1 MTTTSNA
8 TTPALRGDVR
18 VVGLVAAA
26 HFMSHFYQ
34 LVLPPIFPLLVGVFG
49 VGYADLGLVVSVTYV
64 VSGLMQTPAGIL
76 VDRLGPALVLLG
88 GLAVYSVSVFLSG
101 LAPSVWWL
109 VPLMATAGL
118 GNCVFHP
125 ADYAIMTA
133 RVQPTRLGRAFGAHT
148 LAGNFGWVAAPI
160 AVLALTQA
168 FGWRAALMILGAAGG
183 LFTLYLA
190 SQTRLLAVPMT
201 PRQAETGTSRN
212 LLISAPIL
220 FCFGYFAL
228 LSASQVAL
236 QNFLPSAAMAAFS
249 ISIEAANM
257 VLTIFLFGS
266 SVGTL
271 FGAVIADRLPRQ
283 EATVAIGLSLAAGLS
298 LVLALAV
305 LPLSAVSALAAI
317 AGLGIGVTIPAR
329 DMLVR
334 GAAPAGAT
342 GRVFGF
348 VYSGLDLGA
357 AVTPFFIGQLL
368 DRGLPRLVFVVAA
381 AALIVA
387 IMSAVVVT
395 KPRARRRQPV

>member
-1 MTTTSNA
+1 
-8 TTPALRGDVR
+8 
-18 VVGLVAAA
+18 
-26 HFMSHFYQ
+26 MSHFYQ

-76 VDRLGPALVLLG
+76 VDRLGPSRVLVG
-88 GLAVYSVSVFLSG
+88 GLGIYAASVFLSG
-101 LAPSVWWL
+101 LAPSIWWL
-109 VPLMATAGL
+109 VPLMAVAGL

-148 LAGNFGWVAAPI
+148 LAGNFGWVAAPV
-160 AVLALTQA
+160 AVLGLTQG

-183 LFTLYLA
+183 VFAFYLA
-190 SQTRLLAVPMT
+190 SQSRHLAVAT
-201 PRQAETGTSRN
+201 APRRADAAPSRN
-212 LLISAPIL
+212 VLVSAPIL

-249 ISIEAANM
+249 ISIEAANL

-271 FGAVIADRLPRQ
+271 FGAVIADRMPRQ
-283 EATVAIGLSLAAGLS
+283 ETTVAIGLSLAAALS
-298 LVLALAV
+298 LVLAIAA
-305 LPLSAVSALAAI
+305 LPLPAVSAVAAV

-334 GAAPAGAT
+334 GAAPKGAT

-381 AALIVA
+381 AALAVA
-387 IMSAVVVT
+387 VMSAVVVT
-395 KPRARRRQPV
+395 KPRAGRKQPA

>member
-1 MTTTSNA
+1 VTISA
-8 TTPALRGDVR
+8 TTATGPSDVR
-18 VVGLVAAA
+18 VVGLVASA

-76 VDRLGPALVLLG
+76 VDRLGPARVLIFG
-88 GLAVYSVSVFLSG
+88 VGIYSGSVFLSG
-101 LAPSVWWL
+101 LAASVWWL
-109 VPLMATAGL
+109 VPLMAVAGL

-133 RVQPTRLGRAFGAHT
+133 RVRPTRLGRAFGAHT
-148 LAGNFGWVAAPI
+148 LAGNFGWVAAPV

-183 LFTLYLA
+183 VFTLYLA
-190 SQTRLLAVPMT
+190 SQARLLAVAIA
-201 PRQAETGTSRN
+201 PRRADAPASRN

-249 ISIEAANM
+249 ISIEAANL
-257 VLTIFLFGS
+257 VLTIFLLGS

-283 EATVAIGLSLAAGLS
+283 EATVAIGLSLTAALS
-298 LVLALAV
+298 LVLAVAV
-305 LPLSAVSALAAI
+305 LPLSGVCALAAA

-334 GAAPAGAT
+334 GAAPEGAT

-381 AALIVA
+381 GALIVA
-387 IMSAVVVT
+387 IASAVVVT
-395 KPRARRRQPV
+395 KPAIRRKQLA

>member
-1 MTTTSNA
+1 
-8 TTPALRGDVR
+8 
-18 VVGLVAAA
+18 
-26 HFMSHFYQ
+26 MSHFYQ

-49 VGYADLGLVVSVTYV
+49 VGYADLGLVFSVTYV

-76 VDRLGPALVLLG
+76 VDRFGPARVLIG
-88 GLAVYSVSVFLSG
+88 GLGIYSGSVFLSG
-101 LAPSVWWL
+101 LAGNIWWL

-133 RVQPTRLGRAFGAHT
+133 RVRPTRLGRAFGAHT
-148 LAGNFGWVAAPI
+148 LAGNFGWVAAPV
-160 AVLALTQA
+160 AVLALTQE
-168 FGWRAALMILGAAGG
+168 FGWRAALMILGTAGG
-183 LFTLYLA
+183 VFTLYLA
-190 SQTRLLAVPMT
+190 SQSRLLAVET
-201 PRQAETGTSRN
+201 APRRADAPASRN

-249 ISIEAANM
+249 ISIEAANLI
-257 VLTIFLFGS
+257 LTIFLFGS
-266 SVGTL
+266 SIGTL

-283 EATVAIGLSLAAGLS
+283 EATVAIGLSLAAALS
-298 LVLALAV
+298 LVLAVAV
-305 LPLSAVSALAAI
+305 LPLSAVAALAAL

-334 GAAPAGAT
+334 GAAPEGAT

-387 IMSAVVVT
+387 IASAIVVT
-395 KPRARRRQPV
+395 KPHARRKQLA

>member
-1 MTTTSNA
+1 
-8 TTPALRGDVR
+8 
-18 VVGLVAAA
+18 
-26 HFMSHFYQ
+26 
-34 LVLPPIFPLLVGVFG
+34 
-49 VGYADLGLVVSVTYV
+49 
-64 VSGLMQTPAGIL
+64 
-76 VDRLGPALVLLG
+76 
-88 GLAVYSVSVFLSG
+88 
-101 LAPSVWWL
+101 
-109 VPLMATAGL
+109 
-118 GNCVFHP
+118 
-125 ADYAIMTA
+125 MTA
-133 RVQPTRLGRAFGAHT
+133 RVRPTRLGRAFGAHT
-148 LAGNFGWVAAPI
+148 LAGNFGWVAAPV
-160 AVLALTQA
+160 AVLALTQG

-183 LFTLYLA
+183 VFTLYLA
-190 SQTRLLAVPMT
+190 TQSRLLAVE
-201 PRQAETGTSRN
+201 PRPRRAEMPASRS

-249 ISIEAANM
+249 ISIEAANF

-266 SVGTL
+266 SIGTL

-283 EATVAIGLSLAAGLS
+283 EATVAIGLALAAALS
-298 LVLALAV
+298 LVLAIAV
-305 LPLSAVSALAAI
+305 MPLSAVAALAAI

-334 GAAPAGAT
+334 GAAPEGAT

-381 AALIVA
+381 GALIVA

-395 KPRARRRQPV
+395 KPGARHRQPA

>member
-1 MTTTSNA
+1 
-8 TTPALRGDVR
+8 
-18 VVGLVAAA
+18 
-26 HFMSHFYQ
+26 MSHFYQ

-76 VDRLGPALVLLG
+76 VDRLGPARVLIG
-88 GLAVYSVSVFLSG
+88 GLGIYSASVFLSG
-101 LAPSVWWL
+101 LAGGVWWL
-109 VPLMATAGL
+109 VPLMAAAGF

-133 RVQPTRLGRAFGAHT
+133 RVRPTRLGRAFGAHT
-148 LAGNFGWVAAPI
+148 LAGNFGWVAAPV
-160 AVLALTQA
+160 AMLALTQA

-183 LFTLYLA
+183 VFTLYLA
-190 SQTRLLAVPMT
+190 SQARLLAVEIA
-201 PRQAETGTSRN
+201 PRRADAPASRN
-212 LLISAPIL
+212 LLVSAPIL

-249 ISIEAANM
+249 ISIEAANL
-257 VLTIFLFGS
+257 VLTIFLLGS

-283 EATVAIGLSLAAGLS
+283 EATVAIGLALAAALS
-298 LVLALAV
+298 LVLAVAV
-305 LPLSAVSALAAI
+305 LPLSAVSALAAV

-334 GAAPAGAT
+334 NAAPEGAT

-381 AALIVA
+381 GALIVA
-387 IMSAVVVT
+387 IASAVVVT
-395 KPRARRRQPV
+395 KPATRRKQLA

>member
-1 MTTTSNA
+1 MTAA
-8 TTPALRGDVR
+8 TVSPGGDVR
-18 VVGLVAAA
+18 VVGLVASA

-76 VDRLGPALVLLG
+76 VDRLGPALVLIG
-88 GLAVYSVSVFLSG
+88 GLGIYSASVFLSG
-101 LAPSVWWL
+101 LVPGVWWL
-109 VPLMATAGL
+109 VPLMAVAGL

-133 RVQPTRLGRAFGAHT
+133 RVRPTRLGRAFGAHT
-148 LAGNFGWVAAPI
+148 LAGNVGWVAAPV
-160 AVLALTQA
+160 AVLALTQV

-183 LFTLYLA
+183 VFTLYLA
-190 SQTRLLAVPMT
+190 SQSRLLAVAAP
-201 PRQAETGTSRN
+201 PHHAKAGASRS
-212 LLISAPIL
+212 LLVSAPIL

-236 QNFLPSAAMAAFS
+236 QNFLPAAAMAAFS
-249 ISIEAANM
+249 ISIAAANL

-266 SVGTL
+266 SIGTL
-271 FGAVIADRLPRQ
+271 FGAVIADRLSRQ
-283 EATVAIGLSLAAGLS
+283 EATVAIGLSLAAALS
-298 LVLALAV
+298 LVLAIAV
-305 LPLSAVSALAAI
+305 LPLASVAALAAI
-317 AGLGIGVTIPAR
+317 AGFGIGVTIPAR

-334 GAAPAGAT
+334 GAAPEGAT

-357 AVTPFFIGQLL
+357 AVTPFFVGQLL
-368 DRGLPRLVFVVAA
+368 DRGQPRLVFVVAA
-381 AALIVA
+381 AALTIA
-387 IMSAVVVT
+387 IISAVVVT
-395 KPRARRRQPV
+395 KPRAGHRQPA

>member
-1 MTTTSNA
+1 
-8 TTPALRGDVR
+8 
-18 VVGLVAAA
+18 
-26 HFMSHFYQ
+26 
-34 LVLPPIFPLLVGVFG
+34 
-49 VGYADLGLVVSVTYV
+49 
-64 VSGLMQTPAGIL
+64 
-76 VDRLGPALVLLG
+76 
-88 GLAVYSVSVFLSG
+88 
-101 LAPSVWWL
+101 
-109 VPLMATAGL
+109 MAMAGL

-133 RVQPTRLGRAFGAHT
+133 RVRPTRLGRAFGAHT
-148 LAGNFGWVAAPI
+148 LAGNFGWVAAPV

-183 LFTLYLA
+183 VFTLYLA
-190 SQTRLLAVPMT
+190 TQSRLLAVAT
-201 PRQAETGTSRN
+201 PPHRAATAGSRN

-236 QNFLPSAAMAAFS
+236 QNFLPSTAMAAFS
-249 ISIEAANM
+249 ISIEAANL

-283 EATVAIGLSLAAGLS
+283 ETTVALGLALAAVLS
-298 LVLALAV
+298 LVLAIAV
-305 LPLSAVSALAAI
+305 LPLSAVSALAAV
-317 AGLGIGVTIPAR
+317 AGFGIGVTIPAR

-334 GAAPAGAT
+334 NAAPEGAT

-357 AVTPFFIGQLL
+357 AVTPYFIGQLL
-368 DRGLPRLVFVVAA
+368 DRGMPRFVFVVAA
-381 AALIVA
+381 GALIVA
-387 IMSAVVVT
+387 IASAVVVT
-395 KPRARRRQPV
+395 KPSARRKQPA